1 MKLYHSIWLIF
12 FLLVLI
18 FLIPTLGYF
27 QSGIPEYL
35 NRTSFL
41 SRFWFVAHII
51 SGLLVFALAP
61 FQFSAAYRNRN
72 YANHRRVGKFYIVLS
87 LVCILTLFISIVP
100 KGLCESC
107 KISQYMVTTLW
118 LIFIMAAYIS
128 IINKRITLHKRLM
141 ISAFI
146 CAAYFVTVRIIS
158 LTSMGFFNYL
168 TKNESQAYFI
178 SDLAVWLVPLTIIWI
193 NWLFQN
199 LKEKNS
205 AARAIQN
212 KN

>member
-27 QSGIPEYL
+27 KSGIPEYL
-35 NRTSFL
+35 NRTTFL

-61 FQFSAAYRNRN
+61 FQFSAAYKKRN
-72 YANHRRVGKFYIVLS
+72 YTQHRKLGKLYIFLS
-87 LVCILTLFISIVP
+87 LLCILTLLVSILP
-100 KGLCESC
+100 KSLCESC
-107 KISQYMVTTLW
+107 KISQYMVTSLW
-118 LIFIMAAYIS
+118 LGFIIAAYVS
-128 IINKRITLHKRLM
+128 IISKRIILHKRLM

-146 CAAYFVTVRIIS
+146 CASYFVTVRIIA

-178 SDLAVWLVPLTIIWI
+178 SDLAVWACATCDHLDKLVISKFKSKEISSK
-193 NWLFQN
+193 QN
-199 LKEKNS
+199 SK
-205 AARAIQN
+205 
-212 KN
+212 